1 MTASVVA
8 QTVAAAL
15 ALEELGHLRA
25 LECLPTPEA
34 LLDRL
39 QARAA
44 DFDLLAGVASAY
56 LNERGLAGAREAR

>member
-39 QARAA
+39 QARDC
-44 DFDLLAGVASAY
+44 DFNILVGAVTVY
-56 LNERGLAGAREAR
+56 LRAREPKHV